1 VAHKPALPAAG
12 KLTIN
17 PAYPPQRFHSS
28 SQTTRNPS
36 RNQQKLKC
44 THPARVH
51 VSFCARWHR
60 VDFVNREFHVVFSP
74 KSLAELAPNL
84 QCVKQHRPVRREDR
98 LLVALAGEAA
108 RESASQTAHF
118 PQSLDRKRRCWVLQ
132 KLTCTHPARG

>member
-1 VAHKPALPAAG
+1 VG
-12 KLTIN
+12 
-17 PAYPPQRFHSS
+17 
-28 SQTTRNPS
+28 
-36 RNQQKLKC
+36 
-44 THPARVH
+44 VH

-132 KLTCTHPARG
+132 KLRCTLPLAVHFGCMSAFAPFGEGEKRSIGEFTDLVVSCV